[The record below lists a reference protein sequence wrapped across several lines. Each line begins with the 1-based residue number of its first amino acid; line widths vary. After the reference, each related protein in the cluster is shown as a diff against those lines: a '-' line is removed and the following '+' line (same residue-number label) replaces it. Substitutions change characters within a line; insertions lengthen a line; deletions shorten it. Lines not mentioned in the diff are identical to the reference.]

1 VKNGKIIYSNQ
12 ITARVSLDVL
22 PTGIVTSLLVTVT
35 VPLLAV
41 TLLTMGPVPDST
53 TFVFVNLS
61 CFAASIVLYA
71 PSTYEAVAATV
82 VLSTSPSAKAGDITD
97 NTAKMQNNFFIFVFL
112 LGLANFVTYYERNQP
127 ALTLGFYY

>member
-1 VKNGKIIYSNQ
+1 MV
-12 ITARVSLDVL
+12 ARVLLDVL

-61 CFAASIVLYA
+61 CFAEFIALYA
-71 PSTYEAVAATV
+71 PST
-82 VLSTSPSAKAGDITD
+82 
-97 NTAKMQNNFFIFVFL
+97 
-112 LGLANFVTYYERNQP
+112 
-127 ALTLGFYY
+127 